1 MQPKEVRKILDRQ
14 GVSYDPNAL
23 RADTK
28 DQALRSKLYKKAQ
41 MLKAGQGRQD
51 DQKQYPGG
59 AFKTVPGQVGAFVL
73 RPEKGSDGGFSLSGA
88 DIPFDLN
95 GQDAALK
102 GGSSF
107 KTYFPDRADLKENQM
122 IANLVTEGAETA
134 LKLGVLSIGERAL
147 NFLEIPGGINPTNQG
162 GLEAGANKLAADAD
176 GALRTM
182 EGFIFEG
189 LVQGITGAELAGE
202 GASFD
207 FPNVKGGSAKKLE
220 AMFAGS
226 GGAGIDQLIKAD
238 AKRGVEAAM
247 GRGEGSL
254 AQKTISDIKAGNLQG
269 VRDVSQGKILTE
281 KQIDSAIGKKKGPLA
296 QVPKPSKKAAG
307 GKIDSV
313 PALLTPGEYVV
324 NKSSAQSIGYSNL
337 NKMNQTGV
345 QKFAKGGAVGFK
357 RFATGGP
364 TGAGLGLN
372 VGAGLDFG
380 GVVAD
385 INNVNKAFQ
394 KIGVTGDKL
403 RSVMVGVSTSFA
415 NGLGPAGAFDIA
427 LEEIRNSSQ
436 AAAAAATAAAAVP
449 TGGDL
454 AVQDAEQF
462 QVGGDQRVGGL
473 VQDAVSGG
481 KKGEGDKGSQS
492 VLAQVQKQEIAAIT
506 KAIRASDSSVT
517 MSEAKTRAE
526 GVVAQKYGILAK
538 EAGFSIIETKTLSE
552 RRKELADKLKE
563 SIKAAKK
570 SAKAAIKD
578 PVGAGKKVIK
588 GGLGLAKKGL
598 GKVGAAAKNAQGLAQ
613 SAQQAVFFG
622 SAILATA
629 VQMSNMSDVTKQ
641 AATETVAFGAALV
654 AGASTAV
661 DMLANFASVG
671 KVAAAAETAET
682 TANAASTTSEI
693 GETVADTG
701 EAVASAAVSLPL
713 LILVGVVFAVILAL
727 KYFSAQAKA
736 EADALSKKREESLDR
751 LGEGEGAAGD
761 VQSAKDSIDAEF
773 ALRQKSN
780 NISPTGGGAGT
791 VAASAAAGALI
802 GSFIPGIGTFVGAV
816 IGAGVGLYLMSD
828 ASAASAEASRKQTES
843 IYGSIDAIAKL
854 GSAGK
859 KFDETMSDLGKLPAA
874 TTDAGKEDR
883 IQQEL
888 AAENELGTEIKGSNV
903 GDEFGKLADL
913 ATKKGKTTASLTEKD
928 FDEED
933 EQGAKDLAEFQAAT
947 RAGTLGLEQ
956 LAKRTSAT
964 RKTLQKAA
972 DLEIDGSQTFAEL
985 KASGGVFAQA
995 LEATKKAIMAEAEV
1009 RGRIAREEQD
1019 AARRRIAVAQANF
1032 DVGGGTEDQQKSIDE
1047 AKKELKQSQDD
1058 EKKINDRATKS
1069 VDDVDKAYEDQVI
1082 AAGESAAAD
1091 RRAAAA
1097 AEALRRSLLETSKF
1111 MMALSSI
1118 EFAQQEQA
1126 KGLSN
1131 QAALQSGGDLDFSR
1145 TGAEGLDGDVTKIP
1159 DINKFSDEVSAG
1171 IQDLP
1176 PALRAQAQKQ
1186 LEKVQKTSEV
1196 FSSGKENVLKATQGG
1211 TKDQVFGR
1219 EQQLKII
1226 EAAGLNPDDIDDDIL
1241 EEMLEKIKDAAVNG
1255 IDEGEFEDIF
1265 DGIKAEGEAAQG
1277 ALQEINDL
1285 RNNEIDNYGSYLDNV
1300 QSKWDEQLEGIQDY
1314 TGVVRSNAEL
1324 LAKARGGEQSLAAK
1338 QNARV
1343 AAAGTA
1349 LSGTGVKAND
1359 VGAAAAALKAA
1370 KQRRKAIAEEIK
1382 DRSASVQSIKQK
1394 MQEDKRLQDVI
1405 KKTTAEL
1412 DRLGNQSELAGDILG
1427 EIDKEKSKRETVT
1440 GLITDFV
1447 VGGQDQRKGMIDA
1460 NNGIVK
1466 AVQTGTLQNQTEEER
1481 SNTVG
1486 LLDKLADIAIPSA
1499 GGLTGKEV
1507 KQELVFR
1514 DAIRMGLDPDVAR
1527 QLSTA
1532 TTKEEDLIIALENL
1546 TAQMQNAAG
1555 AQVVAGAGL
1564 ASGGLVQYRADGGS
1578 IFQPRGTDT
1587 VPAMLTPGEFVIKKS
1602 SVDKIGRGNLAALNN
1617 GYARGGLVQYR
1628 QGGGG
1633 INALNAGF
1641 GGGGGNP
1648 DFKVPNGDQIKSL
1661 FYQSVR
1667 NDFGGFLKE
1676 LREVGYTKN
1685 VTRRLVQL
1693 KTANRLKVK
1702 DLKTPDRLAQF
1713 FDTFVNSSNLFSSAD
1728 ADGVSLKIPAG
1739 LEPLFSGQ
1747 KIDYKIVQ
1755 GLLPQLET
1763 YATQM
1768 QVLGQIP
1775 NEQGRADSNAVGRLI
1790 NQQFGFDPAQRAAKV
1805 VGAANFRG
1813 GIFQKQATAYENI
1826 LLRINK
1832 EIKNTGKLP
1841 EGDARLV
1848 KAFTFGSSS
1857 LVNEEE
1863 MDDARKN
1870 DRIQPNKKPRES
1882 DRLKQIK
1889 AFLQE
1894 NGVLRL
1900 AQGGGVPGTD
1910 TVPAMLTP
1918 GEFVMNKAAV
1928 AQHGVGYMKSLNR
1941 GRIPGFNRGGV
1952 VGRGGV
1958 QYKKEGGSIGGGDGA
1973 LSIDPRPL
1981 QNVLTTFN
1989 INFSLTLDKITGPF
2003 KNISLALL
2011 EVAKSF
2017 ERVEFRHEFRG
2028 DIGLS
2033 VNISNKDAIIAAVS
2047 EGIVPSISALIER
2060 SIDENEKKLRSG
2072 P

>member
-1 MQPKEVRKILDRQ
+1 M
-14 GVSYDPNAL
+14 VSFRPL
-23 RADTK
+23 P
-28 DQALRSKLYKKAQ
+28 
-41 MLKAGQGRQD
+41 
-51 DQKQYPGG
+51 QKP
-59 AFKTVPGQVGAFVL
+59 
-73 RPEKGSDGGFSLSGA
+73 
-88 DIPFDLN
+88 
-95 GQDAALK
+95 
-102 GGSSF
+102 
-107 KTYFPDRADLKENQM
+107 
-122 IANLVTEGAETA
+122 
-134 LKLGVLSIGERAL
+134 
-147 NFLEIPGGINPTNQG
+147 
-162 GLEAGANKLAADAD
+162 
-176 GALRTM
+176 
-182 EGFIFEG
+182 
-189 LVQGITGAELAGE
+189 
-202 GASFD
+202 
-207 FPNVKGGSAKKLE
+207 
-220 AMFAGS
+220 
-226 GGAGIDQLIKAD
+226 
-238 AKRGVEAAM
+238 
-247 GRGEGSL
+247 
-254 AQKTISDIKAGNLQG
+254 
-269 VRDVSQGKILTE
+269 
-281 KQIDSAIGKKKGPLA
+281 
-296 QVPKPSKKAAG
+296 
-307 GKIDSV
+307 
-313 PALLTPGEYVV
+313 
-324 NKSSAQSIGYSNL
+324 
-337 NKMNQTGV
+337 
-345 QKFAKGGAVGFK
+345 
-357 RFATGGP
+357 
-364 TGAGLGLN
+364 
-372 VGAGLDFG
+372 
-380 GVVAD
+380 
-385 INNVNKAFQ
+385 
-394 KIGVTGDKL
+394 
-403 RSVMVGVSTSFA
+403 
-415 NGLGPAGAFDIA
+415 
-427 LEEIRNSSQ
+427 
-436 AAAAAATAAAAVP
+436 
-449 TGGDL
+449 
-454 AVQDAEQF
+454 
-462 QVGGDQRVGGL
+462 
-473 VQDAVSGG
+473 
-481 KKGEGDKGSQS
+481 
-492 VLAQVQKQEIAAIT
+492 
-506 KAIRASDSSVT
+506 
-517 MSEAKTRAE
+517 
-526 GVVAQKYGILAK
+526 
-538 EAGFSIIETKTLSE
+538 
-552 RRKELADKLKE
+552 
-563 SIKAAKK
+563 
-570 SAKAAIKD
+570 
-578 PVGAGKKVIK
+578 
-588 GGLGLAKKGL
+588 
-598 GKVGAAAKNAQGLAQ
+598 
-613 SAQQAVFFG
+613 
-622 SAILATA
+622 
-629 VQMSNMSDVTKQ
+629 
-641 AATETVAFGAALV
+641 
-654 AGASTAV
+654 
-661 DMLANFASVG
+661 
-671 KVAAAAETAET
+671 
-682 TANAASTTSEI
+682 
-693 GETVADTG
+693 
-701 EAVASAAVSLPL
+701 
-713 LILVGVVFAVILAL
+713 
-727 KYFSAQAKA
+727 
-736 EADALSKKREESLDR
+736 
-751 LGEGEGAAGD
+751 
-761 VQSAKDSIDAEF
+761 
-773 ALRQKSN
+773 LRQ
-780 NISPTGGGAGT
+780 I
-791 VAASAAAGALI
+791 
-802 GSFIPGIGTFVGAV
+802 
-816 IGAGVGLYLMSD
+816 
-828 ASAASAEASRKQTES
+828 
-843 IYGSIDAIAKL
+843 
-854 GSAGK
+854 
-859 KFDETMSDLGKLPAA
+859 
-874 TTDAGKEDR
+874 
-883 IQQEL
+883 
-888 AAENELGTEIKGSNV
+888 V
-903 GDEFGKLADL
+903 GDEFGKLAAL
-913 ATKKGKTTASLTEKD
+913 ASKMGKTTASLTEKD

-995 LEATKKAIMAEAEV
+995 LEANKNAILAEAEV

-1032 DVGGGTEDQQKSIDE
+1032 DVGGGTEDQQKAIDE

-1069 VDDVDKAYEDQVI
+1069 VDDVDKAYEDQAD

-1097 AEALRRSLLETSKF
+1097 AEALRRSLLETSNF
-1111 MMALSSI
+1111 LMALSSI

-1145 TGAEGLDGDVTKIP
+1145 TGAEGLDGDITKIP

-1176 PALRAQAQKQ
+1176 PALRAQAEIQ
-1186 LEKVQKTSEV
+1186 LEKVKKTSAV
-1196 FSSGKENVLKATQGG
+1196 FSSGKENVLQNFSGKPKGNFG
-1211 TKDQVFGR
+1211 KDQ
-1219 EQQLKII
+1219 QLAII
-1226 EAAGLNPDDIDDDIL
+1226 RAAGLNPDNLDPDIL
-1241 EEMLEKIKDAAVNG
+1241 DGIMDQIEEKAKDG
-1255 IDEGEFEDIF
+1255 ITDAEFDEIF
-1265 DGIKAEGEAAQG
+1265 DGIKVEGEAAQG

-1285 RNNEIDNYGSYLDNV
+1285 RNNELDNYGSYLDNV

-1324 LAKARGGEQSLAAK
+1324 LAKARGGEQSLVAK

-1394 MQEDKRLQDVI
+1394 MEEDKRLQDVI

-1447 VGGQDQRKGMIDA
+1447 VGGQDQRKSMIDA

-1486 LLDKLADIAIPSA
+1486 LLDKLADIAIPAA
-1499 GGLTGKEV
+1499 GGLTGKQV

-1532 TTKEEDLIIALENL
+1532 TTKEEDLIIALEQL
-1546 TAQMQNAAG
+1546 TVVMQNAAG

-1648 DFKVPNGDQIKSL
+1648 DFKVPTGDQIKSL
-1661 FYQSVR
+1661 FYQGVN

-1676 LREVGYTKN
+1676 LKEVGYPAEW
-1685 VTRRLVQL
+1685 TRKLVQL
-1693 KTANRLKVK
+1693 KTAGKLKVK

-1739 LEPLFSGQ
+1739 IEPLFSGQ
-1747 KIDYKIVQ
+1747 PLDYKIVE
-1755 GLLPQLET
+1755 GLLPQLES

-1768 QVLGQIP
+1768 QVLGG
-1775 NEQGRADSNAVGRLI
+1775 NFGGRGLADSEAVGKII
-1790 NQQFGFDPAQRAAKV
+1790 NKQFGFDPFTRGQKV
-1805 VGAANFRG
+1805 KDQANIRG
-1813 GIFQKQATAYENI
+1813 RRFQAQATSYENA
-1826 LLRINK
+1826 LLLINK
-1832 EIKNTGKLP
+1832 QIKQTGELP
-1841 EGDARLV
+1841 KGNARNIM
-1848 KAFTFGSSS
+1848 AGTFGGMA
-1857 LVNEEE
+1857 LVNEAGME
-1863 MDDARKN
+1863 DARKN
-1870 DRIQPNKKPRES
+1870 DRIQPNKKPRDS
-1882 DRLKQIK
+1882 DRIKQIR

-1894 NGVLRL
+1894 NGILRL

-1958 QYKKEGGSIGGGDGA
+1958 QYKKEGGSIGGGGGV
-1973 LSIDPRPL
+1973 LSIDPSPL
-1981 QNVLTTFN
+1981 QNVLTNFN
-1989 INFSLTLDKITGPF
+1989 TNFSLTLDKITGPF

-2017 ERVEFRHEFRG
+2017 QRVEFKHEFRG

-2047 EGIVPSISALIER
+2047 EGILPSISALIER
-2060 SIDENEKKLRSG
+2060 SIDENEKNLRG
-2072 P
+2072 GI

>member
-1 MQPKEVRKILDRQ
+1 MQSTGGIPGDVVAKATEAFAKASVTTADADK
-14 GVSYDPNAL
+14 AL
-23 RADTK
+23 LKFKQQVTSGTDVDKALADTLK
-28 DQALRSKLYKKAQ
+28 ELQETSKARIASGEKLDEQNKKNLKAKGPGKLKAGADKVKAGVQKVGKKAQ
-41 MLKAGQGRQD
+41 SFQG
-51 DQKQYPGG
+51 
-59 AFKTVPGQVGAFVL
+59 F
-73 RPEKGSDGGFSLSGA
+73 
-88 DIPFDLN
+88 
-95 GQDAALK
+95 
-102 GGSSF
+102 
-107 KTYFPDRADLKENQM
+107 
-122 IANLVTEGAETA
+122 
-134 LKLGVLSIGERAL
+134 
-147 NFLEIPGGINPTNQG
+147 
-162 GLEAGANKLAADAD
+162 
-176 GALRTM
+176 
-182 EGFIFEG
+182 
-189 LVQGITGAELAGE
+189 
-202 GASFD
+202 
-207 FPNVKGGSAKKLE
+207 
-220 AMFAGS
+220 
-226 GGAGIDQLIKAD
+226 
-238 AKRGVEAAM
+238 
-247 GRGEGSL
+247 
-254 AQKTISDIKAGNLQG
+254 
-269 VRDVSQGKILTE
+269 
-281 KQIDSAIGKKKGPLA
+281 
-296 QVPKPSKKAAG
+296 
-307 GKIDSV
+307 
-313 PALLTPGEYVV
+313 
-324 NKSSAQSIGYSNL
+324 
-337 NKMNQTGV
+337 
-345 QKFAKGGAVGFK
+345 
-357 RFATGGP
+357 
-364 TGAGLGLN
+364 
-372 VGAGLDFG
+372 
-380 GVVAD
+380 
-385 INNVNKAFQ
+385 
-394 KIGVTGDKL
+394 
-403 RSVMVGVSTSFA
+403 
-415 NGLGPAGAFDIA
+415 
-427 LEEIRNSSQ
+427 
-436 AAAAAATAAAAVP
+436 
-449 TGGDL
+449 
-454 AVQDAEQF
+454 
-462 QVGGDQRVGGL
+462 
-473 VQDAVSGG
+473 
-481 KKGEGDKGSQS
+481 
-492 VLAQVQKQEIAAIT
+492 
-506 KAIRASDSSVT
+506 
-517 MSEAKTRAE
+517 
-526 GVVAQKYGILAK
+526 
-538 EAGFSIIETKTLSE
+538 
-552 RRKELADKLKE
+552 
-563 SIKAAKK
+563 
-570 SAKAAIKD
+570 
-578 PVGAGKKVIK
+578 
-588 GGLGLAKKGL
+588 
-598 GKVGAAAKNAQGLAQ
+598 AQ
-613 SAQQAVFFG
+613 SAQQAAFFG
-622 SAILATA
+622 SVIAGTAI
-629 VQMSNMSDVTKQ
+629 QMSGLSDVTKQ
-641 AATETVAFGAALV
+641 AATETLAFGTGLIAA
-654 AGASTAV
+654 GSTAI
-661 DMLANFASVG
+661 DMLSNLSAVG

-682 TANAASTTSEI
+682 AANTGSTASEI

-751 LGEGEGAAGD
+751 LGEGEGDAAD

-780 NISPTGGGAGT
+780 NLSVTGGGAGT
-791 VAASAAAGALI
+791 GVLAGAAAGAAI
-802 GSFIPGIGTFVGAV
+802 GSFIPVVGTFVGAL
-816 IGAGVGLYLMSD
+816 IGAGIGLALMND
-828 ASAASAEASRKQTES
+828 AAVEVSIASQQQTER

-888 AAENELGTEIKGSNV
+888 AAGNELGTEIKGSNV
-903 GDEFGKLADL
+903 GEEFGKLADL
-913 ATKKGKTTASLTEKD
+913 ASKMGKTTASLTEKD

-995 LEATKKAIMAEAEV
+995 LEANKKAIMDDANV

-1019 AARRRIAVAQANF
+1019 AARRRIAVAQTNF
-1032 DVGGGTEDQQKSIDE
+1032 DVGGGTEDQQKAIDE

-1058 EKKINDRATKS
+1058 EKKINERATKS
-1069 VDDVDKAYEDQVI
+1069 VDDVDKAYEDQAD

-1097 AEALRRSLLETSKF
+1097 AEALRRSLLETSNF
-1111 MMALSSI
+1111 LMALSSI

-1176 PALRAQAQKQ
+1176 PALRAEAQKQ

-1211 TKDQVFGR
+1211 TKDQVFGK

-1241 EEMLEKIKDAAVNG
+1241 KDMLKKIKDAAVNG

-1265 DGIKAEGEAAQG
+1265 DGIKVEGEAAQG

-1285 RNNEIDNYGSYLDNV
+1285 RNLEIDNYGSYLDNV

-1405 KKTTAEL
+1405 KKTTKEL

-1447 VGGQDQRKGMIDA
+1447 VGGQDQRKSMIDA

-1486 LLDKLADIAIPSA
+1486 LLDKLADIAIPAA
-1499 GGLTGKEV
+1499 GGLTGKQV

-1532 TTKEEDLIIALENL
+1532 TTKEEDLIIALEQL
-1546 TAQMQNAAG
+1546 TVVMQNAAG

-1641 GGGGGNP
+1641 GGEGGNP
-1648 DFKVPNGDQIKSL
+1648 DFKVPTGDQIKSL
-1661 FYQSVR
+1661 FYQGVN

-1676 LREVGYTKN
+1676 LREVGYTKEA
-1685 VTRRLVQL
+1685 TRRLVQL
-1693 KTANRLKVK
+1693 KTAGKLKVK

-1739 LEPLFSGQ
+1739 IEPLFSGQ
-1747 KIDYKIVQ
+1747 PIDYKIVEA
-1755 GLLPQLET
+1755 LLPQLES

-1768 QVLGQIP
+1768 QVVGQIP
-1775 NEQGRADSNAVGRLI
+1775 NEQGRADSNAVGRII
-1790 NQQFGFDPAQRAAKV
+1790 NQQFGFNPTTRAAKV
-1805 VGAANFRG
+1805 IGQANIRG
-1813 GIFQKQATAYENI
+1813 RRFQEQATAYQNA
-1826 LLRINK
+1826 LLLINK
-1832 EIKNTGKLP
+1832 QIKQTGQLP
-1841 EGDARLV
+1841 EGNAR
-1848 KAFTFGSSS
+1848 KIMAGTFGGMA
-1857 LVNEEE
+1857 LVNEAGME
-1863 MDDARKN
+1863 DARKN
-1870 DRIQPNKKPRES
+1870 DRIQPNKKPRDS
-1882 DRLKQIK
+1882 DRIKQIR

-1894 NGVLRL
+1894 KGILRL

-1958 QYKKEGGSIGGGDGA
+1958 QYKKEGGSIGGGGGV
-1973 LSIDPRPL
+1973 LSIDPSPL

-1989 INFSLTLDKITGPF
+1989 TNFSLTLDKITGPF

-2017 ERVEFRHEFRG
+2017 QRVEFKHEFRG

-2047 EGIVPSISALIER
+2047 EGILPSISALIQR
-2060 SIDENEKKLRSG
+2060 SIDENEKNLRG
-2072 P
+2072 GI